1 MENRLTTGWISFTLP
16 QESDPIVTLGLR
28 TVTADDAEF
37 LCSVYASTRSD
48 EMALVDWTDEQK
60 EAFVRMQFNAQRQ
73 HYATYYPSAEYY
85 IIQRDGLPVGRLI
98 VDRSKDPLLL
108 MDIALLPEYRNA
120 GIGTTLIKDLMA
132 EAAGKNWSV
141 SLHVE
146 IFNPAMKLYDRL
158 GFVRIAEQGIYH
170 EMSWRNHKGGSL

>member
-1 MENRLTTGWISFTLP
+1 MENRLTTGRMSFTLP
-16 QESDPIVTLGLR
+16 RESNSTMTLDLR
-28 TVTADDAEF
+28 TVTADDTD
-37 LCSVYASTRSD
+37 LLYSVYASTRSD
-48 EMALVDWTDEQK
+48 ELALVDWTDEQK
-60 EAFVRMQFNAQRQ
+60 GAFVRMQFNAQGQ
-73 HYATYYPSAEYY
+73 HYGTYYPRAEYDM
-85 IIQRDGLPVGRLI
+85 IQCDGLPVGRLI

-120 GIGTTLIKDLMA
+120 GIGTTLIKGLMA

-158 GFVRIAEQGIYH
+158 GFVKVAEEGIYH
-170 EMSWRNHKGGSL
+170 EMSWRNHKGGS

>member
-1 MENRLTTGWISFTLP
+1 MENRLTTGEMSFTLR
-16 QESDPIVTLGLR
+16 QESNSIMTLDLR
-28 TVTADDAEF
+28 TVTADDTDF
-37 LCSVYASTRSD
+37 LYSVYASTRSD

-60 EAFVRMQFNAQRQ
+60 EAFVWMQFNAQRQ
-73 HYATYYPSAEYY
+73 HYATYYPGAEYD

-108 MDIALLPEYRNA
+108 MDIVLLPEYRNA
-120 GIGTTLIKDLMA
+120 GIGTTLIKGLMV

-158 GFVRIAEQGIYH
+158 GFVKLAEEGIYY
-170 EMSWRNHKGGSL
+170 EMSWRNHKGGS